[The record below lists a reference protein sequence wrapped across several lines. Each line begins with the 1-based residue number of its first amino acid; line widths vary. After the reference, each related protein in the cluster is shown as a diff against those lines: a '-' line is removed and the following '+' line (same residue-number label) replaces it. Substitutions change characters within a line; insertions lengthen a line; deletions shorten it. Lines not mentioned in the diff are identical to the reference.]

1 MYDDFEPDHVSPVR
15 QEGPAPFVSPQSNV
29 DPYGY
34 PTTNYYGQQ
43 PYHMQLAGYSMPPQ
57 QQQQQQ
63 QQQPAYQPYP
73 AYQMQPG
80 VLNLN
85 FFSLFDS
92 FLFVKHEI

>member
-15 QEGPAPFVSPQSNV
+15 QEGPFVAPQSNL

-43 PYHMQLAGYSMPPQ
+43 PYHMQLAGYGMPPQ
-57 QQQQQQ
+57 QQQLQQA
-63 QQQPAYQPYP
+63 PYQPYP

-80 VLNLN
+80 LHLKITVW
-85 FFSLFDS
+85 FVSILF
-92 FLFVKHEI
+92 

>member
-34 PTTNYYGQQ
+34 PITNYYGQQ

-63 QQQPAYQPYP
+63 QPAYQPYP

-80 VLNLN
+80 FLK
-85 FFSLFDS
+85 FKLFLLTVS
-92 FLFVKHEI
+92 FILIGKTV